1 MPVNEILAPF
11 YIKVKYSTGI
21 ANHQL
26 RAYFQTGS
34 TLDIPGL
41 NPDNMAI
48 IAPSAGG
55 TFSINTIV
63 GNMFD
68 RTKQNLK
75 PDTTITA
82 IEVWQSQTGQNLF
95 VGLNQLPAVV
105 TYGTGAQVASSYF
118 TTVYSAANRKK
129 FRLTYFDGAA
139 VSPQRTA
146 APQPPTIDNTGLDW
160 YLLRSGVP
168 FATQDGFRLTLVGS
182 YNTGYNRKLARRYGR
197 AVTP

>member
-21 ANHQL
+21 ATHQL

-41 NPDNMAI
+41 TPDNMGI
-48 IAPSAGG
+48 VAPSGGG

-63 GNMFD
+63 ENMFD

-75 PDTTITA
+75 PGTTITE
-82 IEVWQSQTGQNLF
+82 IEVWQSQVGANQF
-95 VGLNQLPAVV
+95 IGLNKLPDVV
-105 TYGTGAQVASSYF
+105 SYGTSSQVAASYF

-129 FRLTYFDGAA
+129 FRLTYFDGVIA
-139 VSPQRTA
+139 SPQRTA
-146 APQPPTIDNTGLDW
+146 APQPPNTDNSGLDW

-182 YNTGYNRKLARRYGR
+182 YNTGYNRKLARSYGR